1 MDLEKLRSECDITA
15 FRASGPGGQHRNV
28 TDSAVRLK
36 HRPTGIVVIGSRH
49 RSQHRNLYD
58 ALERLAERIARRK
71 KAARRRK
78 RVPTVKPAAVRQREL
93 AAKRR
98 RGKLKSLRRKI
109 EGE

>member
-1 MDLEKLRSECDITA
+1 MDLEKLKGECDIMA

-36 HRPTGIVVIGSRH
+36 HRSTGIVVIGSRH

-58 ALERLAERIARRK
+58 ALERLAERIIQRK

-93 AAKRR
+93 TAKKRR
-98 RGKLKSLRRKI
+98 GRLKSLRGKI